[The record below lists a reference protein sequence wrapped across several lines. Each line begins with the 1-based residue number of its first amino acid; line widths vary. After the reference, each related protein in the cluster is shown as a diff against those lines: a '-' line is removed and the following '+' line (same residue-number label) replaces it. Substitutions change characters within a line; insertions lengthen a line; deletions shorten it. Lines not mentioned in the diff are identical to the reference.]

1 MTNEKWKP
9 INGKSKEPIHLTSM
23 EKENPTP
30 RLRRWQV
37 LTVTLLVFGYAGYYL
52 CRSNFSVT
60 LPMIIDELTAS
71 GWDPNTAKVR
81 LGALASIGVFAY
93 AIGKF
98 LSGGLTDFLGGR
110 RAFLLGT
117 AGAVCC
123 TALFALGGGFPIF
136 TLAWIVN
143 RLMQSMGWPGAV
155 KLTSRWFSYSSYGAA
170 MGVISLSYLFG
181 DAAARR
187 FMGWLI
193 AHGVGWRGVFF
204 AAAGVML
211 IIFIANLLLL
221 RESPRE
227 IGEAEPPGDPFH
239 LDEKKSPSGA
249 SLKWALEAF
258 LRSPAFWIVC
268 LLSLG
273 MTLLRE
279 TFNTWTPTYFTEVVG
294 LSKAEAASKSALF
307 PLFGGISVLVAGFVS
322 DRLGRN
328 GRALI
333 ILVGLLFS
341 SVGLWL
347 LGHAQFGGSSTTPIF
362 LVAAVAFTLIG
373 PYSYLAGAISLD
385 FGGKRGSATASGV
398 IDGVGY
404 LGGVLAGDT
413 IARISVSHGWQG
425 AFTALAG
432 VALFSSLTACLFLIK
447 QRRTINK
454 IEMEAA

>member
-1 MTNEKWKP
+1 MLEEKP
-9 INGKSKEPIHLTSM
+9 P
-23 EKENPTP
+23 P
-30 RLRRWQV
+30 RLRRWRT

-60 LPMIIDELTAS
+60 LPLIIDDLATR
-71 GWDPNTAKVR
+71 GWDANSAKIS

-98 LSGGLTDFLGGR
+98 LSGGLTDLLGGR

-117 AGAVCC
+117 AGAISC
-123 TALFALGGGFPIF
+123 TGLFALGGGFPVF
-136 TLAWIVN
+136 TTAWALN
-143 RLMQSMGWPGAV
+143 RLLQSMGWPGAV
-155 KLTSRWFSYSSYGAA
+155 KLTSRWFSFSSYGAA

-193 AHGVGWRGVFF
+193 GLGVSWRGVFF

-211 IIFIANLLLL
+211 IIFIVNFLLLK
-221 RESPRE
+221 ESPRE
-227 IGEAEPPGDPFH
+227 IGEAEPQANP
-239 LDEKKSPSGA
+239 LNLVDEHEGSAKTA
-249 SLKWALEAF
+249 MKWALTAF

-268 LLSLG
+268 SLSLG
-273 MTLLRE
+273 TTLLRE

-294 LSKAEAASKSALF
+294 MSKAEAASKSALF
-307 PLFGGISVLVAGFVS
+307 PLFGGVSVLLAGFIS
-322 DRLGRN
+322 DKLGRS

-333 ILVGLLFS
+333 ILIGLLLS
-341 SVGLWL
+341 SAGLWL
-347 LGHAQFGGSSTTPIF
+347 LGHARFGGSPALPVL

-385 FGGKRGSATASGV
+385 FGGKQAAATASGI

-413 IARISVSHGWQG
+413 VARVSVSYGWQG

-432 VALFSSLTACLFLIK
+432 VALLSSLAAALFLIG
-447 QRRTINK
+447 QRRSVKTK
-454 IEMEAA
+454 IETEAT